1 MANDIVNNPNNG
13 VTITSTST
21 DTGILDKDR
30 TQYTTTYGQS
40 QSIELYTEDE
50 VSRLLGMQRG
60 NCYVAVLNQTQ
71 DVKIASVS
79 SAAPEPGQWRKS
91 KNK

>member
-1 MANDIVNNPNNG
+1 MQY
-13 VTITSTST
+13 STS
-21 DTGILDKDR
+21 
-30 TQYTTTYGQS
+30 QQPNS
-40 QSIELYTEDE
+40 AQSIELYTEDE

-71 DVKIASVS
+71 DVKIAGVA